1 MINKA
6 LASKKA
12 PNPYPGLRAYRADE
26 HDLFFGRERQLDEL
40 LRKLRANRFL
50 AVVGNPGSGKSSLV
64 RCSLLP
70 KLLDGF
76 TGQAGGQEWRIALSR
91 PGENPFGNLSTQL
104 AQQGALHKRESIAP
118 NYPVTIEALLRR
130 GDLGLVDAVK
140 DRISD
145 LQPKDNLL
153 VVIDQFDEIFRYSQS
168 SKKAQEDAAAFVRL
182 LLAAAQQKELPIYVI
197 ITMRSSFL
205 GECTDFR
212 GLPESINDGQFL
224 VPRMKPDDLR
234 RVIIEPMLLQGATI
248 DPALPDKVLADCGE
262 DFDNLPLLQHALMR
276 TWEHWSRR
284 FNNKPVSVRNYERM
298 GGVGASLSRHAEEA
312 YKEVLRYGQDSKEV
326 EICEMLFRGMVDR
339 GPDGRAVGRPV
350 SIKTIMQLSEA
361 SLEEVKAVVYVFS
374 QPGRAFIKVPAPSEM
389 EKDTLVFIANE
400 NLIQTWTRLHRWVY
414 EKEFRFAD
422 LYMRLAATAGLH
434 YEGQASYL
442 VNPELQLALNWRDE
456 EEPNVFWASRYKE
469 ERSATFR
476 ETMQFLDA
484 SKQEQEKRVRE
495 EEEAQRQKVA
505 RARRIATI
513 SILIGVIASIA
524 FLFGLYETANATRA
538 RTAADTFAKDARLQ
552 SYQAE
557 LSKEQARKRGFEA
570 QKAAV
575 IARREKEIA
584 DLASLRAIASD
595 LEARQNAAAAN
606 AAAARAEENFIEA
619 EAQREKASENEQ
631 KAIIEQGKAEKQAEL
646 AEERRVEAEKLRNI
660 NQAQTL
666 AIKSTEVENADM
678 QGLLAKEAFDLNKK
692 YEGDPYDPY
701 VYKGL
706 MEARR
711 SLALSYDGDANY
723 GMLNQKPQS
732 LSRVGDIRAFEVI
745 VDKQGQQWVYTT
757 GSDGLLL
764 KWKLKDYQSQR
775 ERNAEPPKII
785 GQQRRVFRSL
795 DISPDGRWLVR
806 GGDGLFVELYDMKDL
821 AKGPVKLN
829 VHNGRKVFHLA
840 FLPDSKGFISV
851 GSDQLIRF
859 CNLENTITVAQ
870 SPTTIKDF
878 ELSKDGRYLAGIGH
892 GEKVVVWDL
901 TTGESVFD
909 LSSEAGSNVN
919 ATAIAFSPNDRY
931 IAVGYQNGTI
941 SIWDLSKGAA
951 ARPERFPKVHNA
963 LVSDLAFSNDGGMFA
978 SCSLDK
984 TAKLWVLNKKTN
996 AYTEPE
1002 FQPITLAGHDS
1013 WVSSIG
1019 FSEGGDKV
1027 ITATKE
1033 GVLYLWPTNT
1043 ELLADELC
1051 PRLKEQRMS
1060 NPNWKKYVGTLDGNS
1075 SDGRT
1080 PDSACG
1086 N

>member
-1 MINKA
+1 MIKKA

-12 PNPYPGLRAYRADE
+12 PNPYPGLRAYHAEE
-26 HDLFFGRERQLDEL
+26 HHLFFGRERQLDEL

-64 RCSLLP
+64 RCSLIP

-76 TGQAGGQEWRIALSR
+76 TGQAGGQEWRIALSK
-91 PGENPFGNLSTQL
+91 PGDNPFGHLSTQL

-145 LQPKDNLL
+145 LRPKDNLL
-153 VVIDQFDEIFRYSQS
+153 LVIDQFDEIFRYSQS
-168 SKKAQEDAAAFVRL
+168 SKEAQEDAAAFVRL

-212 GLPESINDGQFL
+212 GLPEAINDGQFL

-234 RVIIEPMLLQGATI
+234 RVIIEPMLVQGATI
-248 DPALPDKVLADCGE
+248 DPALPDKILADCGE

-298 GGVGASLSRHAEEA
+298 GGVGVSLSRHAEEA
-312 YKEVLRYGQDSKEV
+312 YKEVLRYGADSKEV
-326 EICEMLFRGMVDR
+326 EICEMLFRAMVDR

-350 SIKTIMQLSEA
+350 RIKTIMQLSEA
-361 SLEEVKAVVYVFS
+361 SLEEVKAVIYVFS
-374 QPGRAFIKVPAPSEM
+374 QTGRAFIKAPAPSEM
-389 EKDTLVFIANE
+389 EKDTLVSIANE
-400 NLIQTWTRLHRWVY
+400 NLIQTWKRLHRWVY

-422 LYMRLAATAGLH
+422 LYTRLAATAGLH

-442 VNPELQLALNWRDE
+442 VNPELQVALNWRE
-456 EEPNVFWASRYKE
+456 EEQPNAFWASRYKE
-469 ERSATFR
+469 ERSATFL
-476 ETMQFLDA
+476 ETMQFLDS

-513 SILIGVIASIA
+513 GIVVGVIASIA

-538 RTAADTFAKDARLQ
+538 RTAADISAEEARLQ

-557 LSKEQARKRGFEA
+557 ISKEQAGKRGFEA
-570 QKAAV
+570 QKAAL
-575 IARREKEIA
+575 IARREKQLA
-584 DLASLRAIASD
+584 DLATLRALESD
-595 LEARQNAAAAN
+595 LEARQNATAAN
-606 AAAARAEENFIEA
+606 VAAARAEQNFEEA
-619 EAQREKASENEQ
+619 ESQREKAYENAQ
-631 KAIIEQGKAEKQAEL
+631 KALDEQRKAEKQATL

-666 AIKSTEVENADM
+666 AIKSTEVENADL

-711 SLALSYDGDANY
+711 SLALSYDGDANH
-723 GMLNQKPQS
+723 GVLNQKPKG

-745 VDKQGQQWVYTT
+745 KDKQGQQWVYTT

-764 KWKLKDYQSQR
+764 KWKLKNYLSQR
-775 ERNAEPPKII
+775 ERNSEPPQII

-795 DISPDGRWLVR
+795 DISPDGRWLIR
-806 GGDGLFVELYDMKDL
+806 GGDGLFVELYDMQNLD
-821 AKGPVKLN
+821 KGPVKLN
-829 VHNGRKVFHLA
+829 VHNGRKVYHLA

-859 CNLENTITVAQ
+859 CNLENAITVAQ
-870 SPTTIKDF
+870 SPTSIKDF
-878 ELSKDGRYLAGIGH
+878 ELSKDGRYLAGIGQ
-892 GEKVVVWDL
+892 GEKVIVWDL
-901 TTGESVFD
+901 TTGETVFD
-909 LSSEAGSNVN
+909 LSSESDADVN
-919 ATAIAFSPNDRY
+919 ATALAFSPNDRY
-931 IAVGYQNGTI
+931 ISVGYQNGTI
-941 SIWDLSKGAA
+941 AIWDLSKGAA
-951 ARPERFPKVHNA
+951 ARPERFPRVHNA
-963 LVSDLAFSNDGGMFA
+963 LVSDISFSNDGAMFA
-978 SCSLDK
+978 SSSLDK
-984 TAKLWVLNKKTN
+984 TAKLWVINKKTN
-996 AYTEPE
+996 PYTEPE
-1002 FQPITLAGHDS
+1002 FQPVTLTGHDS

-1019 FSEGGDKV
+1019 FSEGGDQV
-1027 ITATKE
+1027 ISATKE
-1033 GVLYLWPTNT
+1033 GLLYLWPTHADM
-1043 ELLADELC
+1043 LADELC
-1051 PRLKEQRMS
+1051 PRLKDRRMS
-1060 NPNWKKYVGTLDGNS
+1060 DADWKKYVGTLKEKNA
-1075 SDGRT
+1075 DGRT
-1080 PDSACG
+1080 PVSACG